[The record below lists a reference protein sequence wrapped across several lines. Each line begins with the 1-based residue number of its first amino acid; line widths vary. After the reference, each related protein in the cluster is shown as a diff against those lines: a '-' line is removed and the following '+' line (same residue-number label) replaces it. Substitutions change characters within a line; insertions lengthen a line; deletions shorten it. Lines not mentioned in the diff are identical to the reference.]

1 MYARMPSSFK
11 YKLSVTIRLQE
22 ERSCIFCFREWEQAH
37 NVQICF
43 CLKTFVAKDPKILF
57 GVMSEQ
63 VDVTDTV
70 GCGDSF
76 VAAVAF
82 GFIHNLP
89 LVHTLTV
96 ANAVGAATATGCGA
110 GRNVASLDQVLDI
123 MRISNLNEDDGYW
136 NEVFGNF
143 LDTGKISMLSNGRVL
158 NSQLQHLPVQKV
170 VHEVLERLK
179 LHIPKELSD
188 SFS

>member
-1 MYARMPSSFK
+1 
-11 YKLSVTIRLQE
+11 
-22 ERSCIFCFREWEQAH
+22 
-37 NVQICF
+37 
-43 CLKTFVAKDPKILF
+43 
-57 GVMSEQ
+57 MSEQ

-123 MRISNLNEDDGYW
+123 MKISNLNEDDGYW

-170 VHEVLERLK
+170 VHEVLEKIK